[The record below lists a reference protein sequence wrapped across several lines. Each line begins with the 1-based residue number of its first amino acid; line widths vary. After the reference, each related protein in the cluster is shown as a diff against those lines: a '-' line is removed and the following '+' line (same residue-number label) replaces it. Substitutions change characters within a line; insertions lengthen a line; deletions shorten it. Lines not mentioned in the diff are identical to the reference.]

1 MEGVMPITAPIAL
14 LLLISVALGVAAV
27 LRRSRTLGLMAAGA
41 LLMSVLFIALLA
53 VSLSS
58 M

>member
-1 MEGVMPITAPIAL
+1 MPITAPIAL
-14 LLLISVALGVAAV
+14 LLLVSVALGVAAV

-41 LLMSVLFIALLA
+41 LFMSVLFIALLA